1 MREPARPRLNSGAAP
16 DGRAAPTV
24 TSLATQKA
32 LDRGQDWLPT
42 RSVSTPSRIDAAQAI
57 HTLMLYVLSLRARQR
72 SEASWNHSPPASRV
86 ELGTRKHLPKC
97 RRYPTS

>member
-1 MREPARPRLNSGAAP
+1 MREPARPKLNSGAAP

-57 HTLMLYVLSLRARQR
+57 HTLMLTSSHYVPVSGRRHHGTTRRRRQEWNCGRENTCR
-72 SEASWNHSPPASRV
+72 SAGDV
-86 ELGTRKHLPKC
+86 L
-97 RRYPTS
+97 